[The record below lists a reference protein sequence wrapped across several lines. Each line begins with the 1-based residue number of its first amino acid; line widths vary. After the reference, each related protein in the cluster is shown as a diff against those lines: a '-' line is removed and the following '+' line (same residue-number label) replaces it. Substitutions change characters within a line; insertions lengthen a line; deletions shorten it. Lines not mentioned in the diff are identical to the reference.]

1 MYSESN
7 MLLFPP
13 YTYQCEMMEK
23 NEMKLKLKF
32 KIAQNITKQHQ
43 ER

>member
-7 MLLFPP
+7 MLLFSHIS
-13 YTYQCEMMEK
+13 TATVGK

-32 KIAQNITKQHQ
+32 KIVQNIKKQHQ